1 MIGKL
6 YEWHWNQAVCA
17 VPEEVGVAI
26 GMEIGCLRMREGM
39 SFTVRETCFRRGRST
54 CGIGLGLE
62 AFI

>member
-1 MIGKL
+1 MSGIRT
-6 YEWHWNQAVCA
+6 CA

-26 GMEIGCLRMREGM
+26 GMKIDCMGVLRMRKGIL
-39 SFTVRETCFRRGRST
+39 FTVREMCYKCGRST